1 MRNRPSRKFSILPGQ
16 KLLKDTSTPLGKYII
31 YSVVFCSILAAF
43 LSELFSRLVDSEE
56 LAIVLTAGIVLTL
69 LSVLMLKM
77 KRIAGIIERKRMER
91 FNRRL
96 EKAVSDKD

>member
-1 MRNRPSRKFSILPGQ
+1 MRNRRPRQLTIIPTS

-31 YSVVFCSILAAF
+31 YSVVFCSVLAIF
-43 LSELFSRLVDSEE
+43 LNKLFSHLFNSDD
-56 LAIVLTAGIVLTL
+56 LAIGLTAGIVIIS

-77 KRIAGIIERKRMER
+77 KRIAGIIESKRMER

-96 EKAVSDKD
+96 NKKSKED